1 MDGGLVVVVLV
12 EGWGDCL
19 LLLYWGVGVGV
30 YVVLQSE
37 VFINVA
43 GYVMAGV
50 KPAVFPT
57 DLCHFVHGL
66 LACVAIQ
73 VFFTAV

>member
-1 MDGGLVVVVLV
+1 MDGGLVVVVSV
-12 EGWGDCL
+12 EGWGDGL

-30 YVVLQSE
+30 SVVLQSE

-50 KPAVFPT
+50 KPAVFPK

-73 VFFTAV
+73 VFLTAV